1 MYIGRQPAA
10 GTQNLNQHH
19 IMRKIESDMVAAI
32 RSRQNY
38 RNSNT
43 VVDQADPENGYGEVR
58 LFGNRIARFNYIS
71 GIIEFEDA
79 GYRTETTKSRL
90 NALIG
95 AFTKPGQ
102 GIYQRD
108 FDWYWQDGQEWDG
121 SALAKLLI

>member
-1 MYIGRQPAA
+1 MYIGRQPARRPENP
-10 GTQNLNQHH
+10 TQHH

-32 RSRQNY
+32 RSRSDFRGN
-38 RNSNT
+38 NT
-43 VVDQADPENGYGEVR
+43 VVDQSGNGYGEVR
-58 LFGNRIARFNYIS
+58 LFGNRIARFSYVN

-79 GYRTETTKSRL
+79 GYRTATTKSRL
-90 NALIG
+90 NALIS

-121 SALAKLLI
+121 SALARLLI